1 MRVAGLRLLV
11 YDRTCGGGPGGA
23 FGLSTAW
30 STGAS
35 LYRGLGRIDA
45 ALGVSSWDEGLS
57 WLAGYDGSAPIAEVQ
72 YWGHGRWGLAKV
84 AGDALDASAL
94 APRHPLRRRLDAVR
108 ERLAPDALVWFR
120 TCETFGAAPGQD
132 FARRLAD
139 HLGARVAGHTFII
152 GFHQSGL
159 HGLSPGTAP
168 DWSPAE
174 GLAEGTP
181 AAPLRARWS
190 TPVAPNTITC
200 LAGRVPARW
209 FAPG

>member
-1 MRVAGLRLLV
+1 MRVGLRLLV

-30 STGAS
+30 SAGAG
-35 LYRGLGRIDA
+35 LYRELGRIDA
-45 ALGVSSWDEGLS
+45 AQGVSSWEEGLS
-57 WLAGYDGSAPIAEVQ
+57 WLAGYGSEAIAEVQ
-72 YWGHGRWGLAKV
+72 YWGHGNWGLAKV
-84 AGDALDASAL
+84 ADDVLDAGAL
-94 APRHPLRRRLDAVR
+94 AHRHRLRRRLDAVR
-108 ERLAPDALVWFR
+108 ERLAPDALLWFR
-120 TCETFGAAPGQD
+120 TCETFGAQRGQD

-139 HLGARVAGHTFII
+139 HLGVRVAGHTFVI

-159 HGLSPGTAP
+159 HGLSPGARP

-200 LAGRVPARW
+200 LAGKVPARW
-209 FAPG
+209 FSPA